1 MRIETRDS
9 ESGEIVAVEIAD
21 LSEDHLSRLTNESVT
36 DEQLDQLLDNME
48 LSADA
53 KALLS
58 DVKAATIKVGQ
69 QIVRVGKRIIEI
81 VLAIVKQYPN
91 VAFGAVLGML
101 VGLLISAIP
110 ILGALLGALVVPI
123 AIAFGLIH
131 GYVEDL
137 RNKAVDRKIREAVGM
152 FEALNGQVTA

>member
-9 ESGEIVAVEIAD
+9 KSGKVIAVEIAD
-21 LSEDHLSRLTNESVT
+21 LDEQQLSRLTNEST
-36 DEQLDQLLDNME
+36 IDTQLDRLLDNIK

-58 DVKAATIKVGQ
+58 DLKTITITVGT
-69 QIVRVGKRIIEI
+69 QIVRIGKRILEI
-81 VLAIVKQYPN
+81 VLAIVKQHPN
-91 VAFGAVLGML
+91 VVFGAVLGML

-110 ILGALLGALVVPI
+110 LLGALLGSLVTPI
-123 AIAFGLIH
+123 AIAFGLIS

-137 RNKAVDRKIREAVGM
+137 RDKAVERKIREALGT
-152 FEALNGQVTA
+152 FEALNGREVA